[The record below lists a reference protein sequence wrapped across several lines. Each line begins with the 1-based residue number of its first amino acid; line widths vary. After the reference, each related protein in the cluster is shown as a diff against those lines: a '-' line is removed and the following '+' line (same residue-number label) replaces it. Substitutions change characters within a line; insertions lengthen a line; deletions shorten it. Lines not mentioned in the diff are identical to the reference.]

1 MKPARAVALS
11 LLAGVLVSGSP
22 LLAQEPPLVAGADGV
37 PVPKKTKAVKPTY
50 PPEALAQGLR
60 GIVILDLL
68 IDAQGKVASTSVV
81 RSVPGLDEA
90 AIAAARQWEYEPTKV
105 DGKPVSVRLT
115 VPITF
120 TLALPA
126 LARDSGIPELRQGI
140 APGLPK
146 DKSEAGS
153 VVAEV
158 TLEGDGRVGTA
169 RVVEGVEPWAG
180 ALLAAL
186 QTWRFSPPPED
197 ASLSFRVEAQ
207 FAPARGTEPGRV
219 ALKATGLQRSDM
231 LASSTPGPAAPA
243 TAAPAAATPA
253 ASTPAASTPAAA
265 APATTTAPATAPAAA
280 TPAAGAPAA
289 ARPAPGA
296 PTPATPATGTP
307 PAGAPAAPAA
317 PPPGEAPAAPAS
329 SALPRTAVAQS
340 APPAAPPPGAPAAPG
355 SGPDMPSPRTPPP
368 APGAPGGVTPGAT
381 PHAGGP
387 PPAATPPVTVP
398 PAATTPGGQATPAA
412 PADRSAAPTVEVI
425 TAPAPTLPPEN
436 GVSAVRDVTLEPGVP
451 DLTRGRRPVA
461 PPLAR
466 MSGATGTVEVA
477 FSVSAAGT
485 TQVQSVS
492 GPDLL
497 KKAAEQAVASWVFRR
512 TRADRAYLAATF
524 SFAADKTAAVVRPQ
538 APAAAG
544 TAPAALAS
552 PAGQSPA
559 VPAPAVPPS
568 AGAIAAPQP
577 AGAAQPAAPQQAAPQ
592 PSAPRPPQPPPARRP

>member
-146 DKSEAGS
+146 DASEAGR

-197 ASLSFRVEAQ
+197 ASLSFRIEAQ

-231 LASSTPGPAAPA
+231 LASSTPGSAAPATAAPA
-243 TAAPAAATPA
+243 TAAPAAGTRGGRTGTAGQLP
-253 ASTPAASTPAAA
+253 PAA
-265 APATTTAPATAPAAA
+265 APARCDSG
-280 TPAAGAPAA
+280 GAN
-289 ARPAPGA
+289 PGGGGPGRGSGRA
-296 PTPATPATGTP
+296 SA
-307 PAGAPAAPAA
+307 
-317 PPPGEAPAAPAS
+317 GEAPAAPCVE
-329 SALPRTAVAQS
+329 RTAE
-340 APPAAPPPGAPAAPG
+340 
-355 SGPDMPSPRTPPP
+355 D
-368 APGAPGGVTPGAT
+368 
-381 PHAGGP
+381 
-387 PPAATPPVTVP
+387 
-398 PAATTPGGQATPAA
+398 
-412 PADRSAAPTVEVI
+412 
-425 TAPAPTLPPEN
+425 
-436 GVSAVRDVTLEPGVP
+436 
-451 DLTRGRRPVA
+451 GRRPELPA
-461 PPLAR
+461 GDP
-466 MSGATGTVEVA
+466 
-477 FSVSAAGT
+477 AA
-485 TQVQSVS
+485 
-492 GPDLL
+492 
-497 KKAAEQAVASWVFRR
+497 RR
-512 TRADRAYLAATF
+512 TGGPGLG
-524 SFAADKTAAVVRPQ
+524 RPTRRRRGRHR
-538 APAAAG
+538 P
-544 TAPAALAS
+544 LR
-552 PAGQSPA
+552 
-559 VPAPAVPPS
+559 
-568 AGAIAAPQP
+568 
-577 AGAAQPAAPQQAAPQ
+577 
-592 PSAPRPPQPPPARRP
+592 APRAA